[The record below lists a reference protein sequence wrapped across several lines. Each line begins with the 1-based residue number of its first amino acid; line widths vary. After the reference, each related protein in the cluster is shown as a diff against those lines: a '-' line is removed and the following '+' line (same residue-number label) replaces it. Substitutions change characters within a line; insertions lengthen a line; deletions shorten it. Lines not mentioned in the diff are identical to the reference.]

1 MGKDFTVTVY
11 NPERRAVWEDILGTA
26 TVHVKFPFPREA
38 NLPGHPNTLIYEVD
52 LDFLTEEQRQRLI
65 AYVAA
70 KFGFSESEVAANL
83 DSEGMPILAIDCVAS
98 VQNPE
103 KWF

>member
-1 MGKDFTVTVY
+1 MGEDFTVSVC
-11 NPERRAVWEDILGTA
+11 NPERKAIWEAILGTA
-26 TVHVKFPFPREA
+26 TVHVKSPIPSRA
-38 NLPGHPNTLIYEVD
+38 NLPGHPNTLSYELD

-70 KFGFSESEVAANL
+70 RFGFSESEVAANL
-83 DSEGMPILAIDCVAS
+83 DSEGMPILASDCVVS
-98 VQNPE
+98 VKHPQ